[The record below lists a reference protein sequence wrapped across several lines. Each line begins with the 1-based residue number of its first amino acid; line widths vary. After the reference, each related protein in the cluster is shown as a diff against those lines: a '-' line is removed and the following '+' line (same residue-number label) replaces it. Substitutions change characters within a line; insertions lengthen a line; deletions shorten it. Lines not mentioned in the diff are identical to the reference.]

1 MKYFI
6 VLNIV
11 LFVSIQILSGQ
22 TKAELEEQRKKAL
35 DEISYVDNLLKTTAK
50 EKNESLNALRII
62 GNKLNL
68 REYVIRGLGDEI
80 SLLNDRIELN
90 QLAIDMMEKDLIIL
104 KNDYSRTIISS
115 YKAKKINQEIIYILS
130 AKDFNQGYKRLKYLQ
145 QVTKYRRNE
154 SEIIAELKSQ
164 IEETKKRLELDL
176 QRIKDLKSGEE
187 QQKNLLQGEKSRKQK
202 IVNSLGTKEKQLQ
215 KELEDKKRIA
225 KEIESEIVR
234 LIAEERK
241 KSLKTEMTPEQ
252 KLISDNFSENK
263 GRLPWPVE
271 RGIVTG
277 HFGVHQHP
285 VLKYVTVNNKG
296 IEITSSGKTKA
307 RSIFKG
313 EIARVFAIPGANW
326 TIIVKHG
333 KYLSVYTNIINVKV
347 QKGDKIETKQELGDV
362 FVDPGA
368 DNNCIL
374 KFMIF
379 EQDYLDPE
387 LWIAKI

>member
-11 LFVSIQILSGQ
+11 LFVSIEILSGQ

-347 QKGDKIETKQELGDV
+347 QKGDKIETKQEIGDV

-387 LWIAKI
+387 LWIAKN

>member
-11 LFVSIQILSGQ
+11 LFVSIEILSGQ

-347 QKGDKIETKQELGDV
+347 QKGDKIETKQEIGDV